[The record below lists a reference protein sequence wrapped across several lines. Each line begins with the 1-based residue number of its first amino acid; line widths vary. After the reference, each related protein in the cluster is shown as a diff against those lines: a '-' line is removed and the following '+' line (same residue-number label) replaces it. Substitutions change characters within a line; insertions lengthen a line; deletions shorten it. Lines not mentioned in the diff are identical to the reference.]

1 MVKKATLRDIA
12 QMVGLSPSAVSLVA
26 RGDPG
31 VSEETRRRV
40 LDVMRRVGYVPRGN
54 GAGQSTRGVLA
65 LVVEKLP
72 LPVLSD
78 MAYAEVVGGMQAE
91 ARARG
96 YFLTLHEI
104 SSDTELRDVCED
116 AANCHFAGLLVLG
129 GGDLTDQHVLQLTA
143 ANPPTVLVD
152 NFVLDQQL
160 DCVLPDHVTAGF
172 LATDHLIHLGHR
184 RIAFLAGAQKY
195 KPLTHRL
202 EGYLGAMVSAG
213 LEVDPALI
221 PAPVSGTPRKGYLQ
235 MKQLLALPSPPTAV
249 VAVSDKSAFGALEAI
264 REAHLRVPD
273 DVALVGIDDVLDSAH
288 TDPPLTT
295 VAWPKRELGMLAV
308 QQLLHRMQHP
318 ESPPLK
324 TLVYSR
330 LVIRSSCGGTG
341 ATPNLERSGV
351 GAAGE

>member
-1 MVKKATLRDIA
+1 MAKKVTLRDIA

-31 VSEETRRRV
+31 VADETRRRV
-40 LDVMRRVGYVPRGN
+40 LDVMRQVGYTPRGN
-54 GAGQSTRGVLA
+54 GAGQTTKGVLA

-78 MAYAEVVGGMQAE
+78 IAYAEVVGGMQAE

-104 SSDTELRDVCED
+104 TSDAELQSVVED
-116 AANCHFAGLLVLG
+116 AANRHFAGLLVLG

-143 ANPPTVLVD
+143 ANRPTVLVD
-152 NFVLDQQL
+152 NFVYGQQL

-172 LATDHLIHLGHR
+172 LATDHLIRLGHR

-202 EGYLGAMVSAG
+202 EGYLGAMFSAG
-213 LEVDPALI
+213 LEVDPVLI

-264 REAHLRVPD
+264 REANLRVPD
-273 DVALVGIDDVLDSAH
+273 DVALVGIDDVLESAH

-308 QQLLHRMQHP
+308 RQLLHRMRHP

-330 LVIRSSCGGTG
+330 LVVRNSCGSVGI
-341 ATPNLERSGV
+341 TPNLQNPV
-351 GAAGE
+351 VDVAGE